1 MQFIAQ
7 PVPVVP
13 FNFGSIVT
21 QSPFQGLTQQAS
33 GFAGGLLTLNPMHT
47 PHSFGSLHSALT
59 YISGK
64 SSKIEKWQIGFGDFP
79 TKDRNCGSAQENHE
93 SEAIREIMVT
103 LAR

>member
-47 PHSFGSLHSALT
+47 AHSFGSLHSALT

-64 SSKIEKWQIGFGDFP
+64 SSKIEKWQIGFGDFQP
-79 TKDRNCGSAQENHE
+79 KTATVARRKK
-93 SEAIREIMVT
+93 IMKQRQFGKLLVT